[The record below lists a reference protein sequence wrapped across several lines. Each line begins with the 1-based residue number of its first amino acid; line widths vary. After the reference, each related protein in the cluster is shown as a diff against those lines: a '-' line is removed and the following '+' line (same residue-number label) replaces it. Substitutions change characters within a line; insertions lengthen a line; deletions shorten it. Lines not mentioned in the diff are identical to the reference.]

1 MSTRL
6 SESLHQLMHAY
17 RSQLRDTIR
26 RAGID
31 WPVTH
36 IRVLKGIAHQP
47 GCTAREIAGAM
58 RADKAQ
64 ITRALGELRDAQLI
78 ESQHNPND
86 RRSQLLQLTATGRAL
101 RLQLEHAEE
110 AAVARLTDTL
120 NADDLT
126 QFMSLAQRM
135 ITNVSPASSPQ
146 ESSAMPAPAQRQL
159 EVIRTTDVSPHMK
172 RVTLGG
178 LKATDFPTDQASAYF
193 KFLFPREG
201 HDKPLMRTYTIRHQ
215 RDDEIDVDFALHE
228 PAGLASHWAQTVQP
242 GERIDIRGPGPK
254 KMVNFEAD
262 WFLLVGDMT
271 SLPAI
276 SVNLE
281 QLPDNA
287 QGHVVLEVTDNSD
300 IQPLQHPPGVKL
312 HWVIAPSADP
322 SGQRLV
328 DAVKQLPWLT
338 GTPSVWAA
346 CEFNSMRALRQHF
359 RETAEIPKSHF
370 YISSYW
376 KMGVNEDDHKTVKR
390 QDTEQWEQ
398 SDGNA
403 AQ

>member
-1 MSTRL
+1 MSARL

-17 RSQLRDTIR
+17 RSQLRDAIAG
-26 RAGID
+26 AGID

-47 GCTAREIAGAM
+47 GCTAREIACVM

-64 ITRALGELRDAQLI
+64 ITRALSELRAAGLI
-78 ESQHNPND
+78 ESQHNPKD
-86 RRSQLLQLTATGRAL
+86 RRSQLLQLSDAGKAMRE
-101 RLQLEHAEE
+101 RLQQAEE
-110 AAVARLTDTL
+110 AAVTKLTQTL
-120 NADDLT
+120 SPDDLT
-126 QFMSLAQRM
+126 HFMSLAQRM
-135 ITNVSPASSPQ
+135 IANAAPARSTQ
-146 ESSAMPAPAQRQL
+146 ENSAMPAPAQRQL
-159 EVIRTTDVSPHMK
+159 EVIRTADVTPHMK

-178 LKATDFPTDQASAYF
+178 LKATDFPADQASAYF

-201 HDKPLMRTYTIRHQ
+201 SDKPLMRTYTIRHQ
-215 RDDEIDVDFALHE
+215 REDEIDVDFALHE
-228 PAGLASHWAQTVQP
+228 PAGLASHWAMTVQP

-271 SLPAI
+271 SMPAI

-287 QGHVVLEVTDNSD
+287 QGHVVIEVTDNSD
-300 IQPLQHPPGVKL
+300 IQPLSHPAGMKL
-312 HWVIAPSADP
+312 HWIIAPTADP

-328 DAVKQLPWLT
+328 EAVKQLPWLE
-338 GTPSVWAA
+338 GTPSVWTA

-359 RETAEIPKSHF
+359 RETANIPKSHF

-390 QDTEQWEQ
+390 QDNEQWEQ
-398 SDGNA
+398 GA
-403 AQ
+403 AG